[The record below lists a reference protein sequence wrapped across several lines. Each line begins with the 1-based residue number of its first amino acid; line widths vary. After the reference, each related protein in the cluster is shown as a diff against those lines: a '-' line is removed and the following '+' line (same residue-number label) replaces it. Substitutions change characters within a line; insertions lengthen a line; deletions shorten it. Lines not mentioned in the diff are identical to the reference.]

1 MSRLPFI
8 PPSPSLSPPLS
19 YFFPLRLAFARLP
32 FLPSSPLSLFLFVTS
47 PLCPPSPLP
56 CCLLSVVAYLFTPEA
71 ENANYPRQKSVS
83 RIVPFGDMR
92 TGQGTVGRVESAGQ

>member
-1 MSRLPFI
+1 MPALNRQQTS
-8 PPSPSLSPPLS
+8 SLSLDSLPLS
-19 YFFPLRLAFARLP
+19 LLPFARLP

-47 PLCPPSPLP
+47 PLCSPSPLP
-56 CCLLSVVAYLFTPEA
+56 CCPLSVVAYLFTPEA

-83 RIVPFGDMR
+83 PIVPFGDMR